1 MKNTFALLF
10 LFAFIFSCSENK
22 STDNELT
29 EKENNK
35 KQTLEEI
42 IDRHVQSQLSIPSTE
57 KYTLHIYKEHLD
69 GDDKIDAIITVNRL
83 NFAYEE
89 ANKSGKYEIRKELGF
104 TGHYNYIFYFDG
116 GLNMISPS
124 IIVPSSP
131 QAELVV
137 KFENISTSAFKDVI
151 VDYKIRNSSF
161 RNYYNIMNHSPVQV
175 FQWKL
180 YDYLGEKNVEANY
193 IEYSNGSVGLAKD
206 ILIFKGKL
214 KNGNNVKDIYNF
226 SPEIEKE
233 GELIHRFFY
242 LDKEGKY
249 FTKK

>member
-1 MKNTFALLF
+1 
-10 LFAFIFSCSENK
+10 
-22 STDNELT
+22 
-29 EKENNK
+29 
-35 KQTLEEI
+35 
-42 IDRHVQSQLSIPSTE
+42 
-57 KYTLHIYKEHLD
+57 
-69 GDDKIDAIITVNRL
+69 
-83 NFAYEE
+83 
-89 ANKSGKYEIRKELGF
+89 
-104 TGHYNYIFYFDG
+104 
-116 GLNMISPS
+116 
-124 IIVPSSP
+124 
-131 QAELVV
+131 
-137 KFENISTSAFKDVI
+137 
-151 VDYKIRNSSF
+151 
-161 RNYYNIMNHSPVQV
+161 MNHSPVQV

>member
-1 MKNTFALLF
+1 
-10 LFAFIFSCSENK
+10 
-22 STDNELT
+22 
-29 EKENNK
+29 
-35 KQTLEEI
+35 
-42 IDRHVQSQLSIPSTE
+42 
-57 KYTLHIYKEHLD
+57 
-69 GDDKIDAIITVNRL
+69 
-83 NFAYEE
+83 
-89 ANKSGKYEIRKELGF
+89 
-104 TGHYNYIFYFDG
+104 
-116 GLNMISPS
+116 
-124 IIVPSSP
+124 
-131 QAELVV
+131 
-137 KFENISTSAFKDVI
+137 
-151 VDYKIRNSSF
+151 
-161 RNYYNIMNHSPVQV
+161 MNHSPVQV
-175 FQWKL
+175 FQCKL